1 MPVRDFY
8 ETLGVPRNAA
18 AADIKKAYRKL
29 AQRYHP
35 DKNPDDKASEEKFKE
50 ITAAYET
57 LSDPDKRKAYDQ
69 FGASGGMTGGGF
81 DPGAFNDFASAR
93 GVDLSDLLS
102 DLFGRVRGG
111 GGGGGSV
118 RMAPERGADLQ
129 TSVTLSFDD
138 ALAGAQLTIPVERE
152 VTCQACHGTRAA
164 PGTSPVQCPDC
175 KGRGVRSR
183 NQGFFSLSEPCLRCG
198 GTGSIVETPC
208 PECRGRGRTPRT
220 KRYTVRIPAGVKDGA
235 RIRLPGR
242 GADGINGGP
251 PGDLFV
257 IVNVTSSTLFERRG
271 DDFVVEVPIT
281 FPEAALGG
289 EIEVP
294 TPSGE
299 RVRVKVP
306 AGTADGKTLRVKGRG
321 APLSGDKRGDLLVR
335 LRILV
340 PEKLSRQQREALER
354 YAVLD
359 GGLDVRA
366 GLFV

>member
-1 MPVRDFY
+1 MPMRDLY
-8 ETLGVPRNAA
+8 ETLGVPRSAPA
-18 AADIKKAYRKL
+18 PDIKKAYRKL

-35 DKNPDDKASEEKFKE
+35 DKNPGNAASEETFKE

-57 LSDPDKRKAYDQ
+57 LSDPEKRKAYDQ
-69 FGASGGMTGGGF
+69 FGASGGMQSGAF
-81 DPGAFNDFASAR
+81 DPGAFRDFASAR
-93 GVDLSDLLS
+93 GVDLSDLLA

-111 GGGGGSV
+111 GA
-118 RMAPERGADLQ
+118 RMAPERGSDLQ

-138 ALAGAQLTIPVERE
+138 ALSGAQLTIPVERD

-164 PGTSPVQCPDC
+164 PGTSPITCPDC

-198 GTGSIVETPC
+198 GAGSVVETPC
-208 PECRGRGRTPRT
+208 PECNGRGRTPRS
-220 KRYTVRIPAGVKDGA
+220 KRYTVKIPAGVRDGA

-242 GADGINGGP
+242 GGDGANGGP

-257 IVNVTSSTLFERRG
+257 LVHVSPSDRFERRG

-294 TPSGE
+294 TPSRE

-306 AGTADGKTLRVKGRG
+306 AGTADGKVLRVKGRG
-321 APLSGDKRGDLLVR
+321 APLTAERRGDLLVR

-340 PEKLSRQQREALER
+340 PAKLSRQQREALER

-359 GGLDVRA
+359 GGVDVRS
-366 GLFV
+366 GIFE